1 MKKNIL
7 ILVFICFT
15 TMAFAQVE
23 LRNLTV
29 ENLSEPI
36 GIETKT
42 PRFSWKLTSKKRD
55 VKQAAYEI
63 QVKEGNK
70 VVWLSGKVTSE
81 KSIFNKYQGAT
92 LESNTKYTWQI
103 RVWDNKGNTS
113 KWAKSTFET
122 AFVSSN
128 DWKASWISSGLKSD
142 TVNGNVPMY
151 RKAFS
156 LSKKVVSAKVF
167 VTSRGLYEIQIN
179 GKRMGDSYLNP
190 GWTSYS
196 KHLQYQTYDVSN
208 LLEKGKNAI
217 GALVGSGWYRTHLTG
232 EPKKTNI
239 FGKETALLFQMVIK
253 YADGTQETVV
263 SDASWKTSKS
273 HILYSE
279 IYNGEI
285 QDARLEQKGYS
296 TASFNDDKW
305 TSVALKDFPIHYIT
319 SAINEPVRKHETLKP
334 VKVLTSPKGETIFD
348 FGQNIA
354 GWIVVKIQGTSG
366 DKIKLSHVEMLDKN
380 GVPYFENLRTA
391 KAQATYM
398 LSGDG
403 IETFEPHFTTFG
415 FRYVK
420 VEGITGKIDPNNF
433 IAVALYSDI
442 KKTGSFETSNA
453 SINQLQSNIQWSQK
467 GNFLDIPTDCPQRD
481 ERLGWTGDA
490 EVFSRT
496 ASYNF
501 NVNQFFSKWLIDVAA
516 DQGKDGSVPFV
527 IPNIFL
533 PEVGFNLPESA
544 AGWADASLIIP
555 YNMYVS
561 YGDKELVERQYPSMK
576 AYLNHIRQIAKNDLW
591 NTGWQFGDWL
601 SYRVDDSNDEIGM
614 KSAITDNYLVAQC
627 FYVYNV
633 QIMIKTATLL
643 GKTEDVKEYQALL
656 ERVKKQFQNEFMT
669 ASGRLISETQT
680 AYILALQF
688 DVLPENLR
696 PQAVERLVKNIESY
710 NFHLTTG
717 FLGTPFLNPVLTR
730 FGHNDVAYKLLLQE
744 TYPSWLYP
752 IKAHGATTIWERWDS
767 KKQDGSFQDPSMTS
781 FNHYA
786 YGAVGDWMYRTI
798 VGIDTEEADG
808 AGYKEITI
816 KPQIGGDLAYAKGS
830 VETNYGLLSSAWK
843 IENDKFIFD
852 VEIPVNTTATIEFP
866 TEKIETITE
875 GKVNLKAKSKS
886 ARFGSGKYHFEM
898 QL

>member
-1 MKKNIL
+1 MKNKIL

-23 LRNLTV
+23 LRDLTV

-55 VKQAAYEI
+55 VKQAAFEV

-70 VVWLSGKVTSE
+70 VVWSSGKVISE
-81 KSIFNKYQGAT
+81 KSIFNKYQGAS
-92 LESNTKYTWQI
+92 LESNTKYTWKI

-113 KWAKSTFET
+113 KWIKSTFET
-122 AFVSSN
+122 AFMSSN
-128 DWKASWISSGLKSD
+128 DWEASWISSGLKSD

-156 LSKKVVSAKVF
+156 LNKKVVSAKVF

-217 GALVGSGWYRTHLTG
+217 GVLVGSGWYRTHLTG

-239 FGKETALLFQMVIK
+239 FGKETALLFQMVVK

-296 TASFNDDKW
+296 SASFNDDKW
-305 TSVALKDFPIHYIT
+305 TSVVLKDFPIHYIT

-334 VKVLTSPKGETIFD
+334 VKVLTSPKGETILD
-348 FGQNIA
+348 FGQNLA
-354 GWIVVKIQGTSG
+354 GWVVVKIQGTSG
-366 DKIKLSHVEMLDKN
+366 NKIKLSHLEMLDKS

-391 KAQATYM
+391 KAQATYT
-398 LSGDG
+398 LSGNG

-555 YNMYVS
+555 YNMYVT

-576 AYLNHIRQIAKNDLW
+576 AYLNHIRKIAKNDLW

-643 GKTEDVKEYQALL
+643 GRTEDVNEYQTLL

-688 DVLPENLR
+688 DVLPEKLR

-730 FGHNDVAYKLLLQE
+730 FGRNDVAYKLLLQD

-752 IKAHGATTIWERWDS
+752 IKVHGATTIWERWDS
-767 KKQDGSFQDPSMTS
+767 KKPDGSFQDPSMTS

-798 VGIDTEEADG
+798 VGIDTDEADG

-816 KPQIGGDLAYAKGS
+816 KPQFGGDLAYAKGS
-830 VETNYGLLSSAWK
+830 LETNYGLLSSAWK

-852 VEIPVNTTATIEFP
+852 VEIPVNTTAIIEFP
-866 TEKIETITE
+866 TENIETITE
-875 GKVNLKAKSKS
+875 SKMNLKAKSKS

>member
-1 MKKNIL
+1 MKKNVL

-15 TMAFAQVE
+15 TIAFAQVE

-42 PRFSWKLTSKKRD
+42 PRFSWKLTSQKRD
-55 VKQAAYEI
+55 VKQTAYEI
-63 QVKEGNK
+63 QVKERNK
-70 VVWLSGKVTSE
+70 MMWSSGKVTSE
-81 KSIFNKYQGAT
+81 KSIFNKYQGAS

-113 KWAKSTFET
+113 KWIKSTFET
-122 AFVSSN
+122 AFMSSK

-156 LSKKVVSAKVF
+156 LNKKVVSAKVF
-167 VTSRGLYEIQIN
+167 VTSRGLYEIEIN

-263 SDASWKTSKS
+263 SDASWKTSNS

-305 TSVALKDFPIHYIT
+305 TSVVLKDFPIHYIT

-334 VKVLTSPKGETIFD
+334 FKVLTSPKGETILD

-354 GWIVVKIQGTSG
+354 GWVVVKIQGASG

-391 KAQATYM
+391 KAQATYT
-398 LSGDG
+398 LSGNG

-420 VEGITGKIDPNNF
+420 VEGITGKIDPDNF
-433 IAVALYSDI
+433 TAIALYSDI
-442 KKTGSFETSNA
+442 KETGSFETSNA

-555 YNMYVS
+555 YNMYVT

-688 DVLPENLR
+688 DVLPEKLR

-717 FLGTPFLNPVLTR
+717 FLGTPFLNSVLTR
-730 FGHNDVAYKLLLQE
+730 FGHNDVAYKLLLQD

-767 KKQDGSFQDPSMTS
+767 KKADGSFQDPSMTS

-808 AGYKEITI
+808 AGYKQITI

-830 VETNYGLLSSAWK
+830 LETNYGLLSSAWK
-843 IENDKFIFD
+843 IENDKLIFD

-875 GKVNLKAKSKS
+875 GKMNLKAKSKS

>member
-1 MKKNIL
+1 MKNKIL
-7 ILVFICFT
+7 VLVFICFT

-36 GIETKT
+36 GIETET

-55 VKQAAYEI
+55 VKQAAFEV

-70 VVWLSGKVTSE
+70 VVWSSGKVMTE
-81 KSIFNKYQGAT
+81 KSIFNKYQGAS
-92 LESNTKYTWQI
+92 LESNKKYTWKI

-113 KWAKSTFET
+113 KWIKSTFET
-122 AFVSSN
+122 AFMSSN
-128 DWKASWISSGLKSD
+128 DWEASWISSGLKSD

-156 LSKKVVSAKVF
+156 LNKKVVSAKVF

-253 YADGTQETVV
+253 YADGAQETVV

-305 TSVALKDFPIHYIT
+305 TSVVLKDFPTHYIT

-334 VKVLTSPKGETIFD
+334 VKVLTSPKGETILD
-348 FGQNIA
+348 FGQNLA
-354 GWIVVKIQGTSG
+354 GWVVVKIQGVSG
-366 DKIKLSHVEMLDKN
+366 DKIKLSHVEMLDKS

-391 KAQATYM
+391 KAQATYT
-398 LSGDG
+398 LSGNG

-501 NVNQFFSKWLIDVAA
+501 NVNQFFSKWLIDVAT

-555 YNMYVS
+555 YNMYVT

-576 AYLNHIRQIAKNDLW
+576 AYLNHVRKIAKNDLW

-643 GKTEDVKEYQALL
+643 GKTEDVKEYQTLL

-669 ASGRLISETQT
+669 TSGRLISETQT

-730 FGHNDVAYKLLLQE
+730 FGRNDVAYKLLLQD

-752 IKAHGATTIWERWDS
+752 IKTHGATTIWERWDS

-816 KPQIGGDLAYAKGS
+816 KPQIGGGLAYAKGS
-830 VETNYGLLSSAWK
+830 LETNYGLLSSAWK
-843 IENDKFIFD
+843 VENGNFIFD

-866 TEKIETITE
+866 TEKKETITE
-875 GKVNLKAKSKS
+875 SKMNLKAKSKS
-886 ARFGSGKYHFEM
+886 ASFGSGKYHFEM
-898 QL
+898 KL

>member
-15 TMAFAQVE
+15 TMVFAQVE

-55 VKQAAYEI
+55 VKQTAYEI

-70 VVWLSGKVTSE
+70 VVWSSGKVTSE
-81 KSIFNKYQGAT
+81 KSIFNKYQGAS
-92 LESNTKYTWQI
+92 LKSNTKYTWQI
-103 RVWDNKGNTS
+103 RIWDNKGNTS
-113 KWAKSTFET
+113 KWIKSTFET
-122 AFVSSN
+122 AFISSN
-128 DWKASWISSGLKSD
+128 NWKASWISSGLKSD

-156 LSKKVVSAKVF
+156 LNKKVISAKVF

-239 FGKETALLFQMVIK
+239 FGEETALLFQMVIK
-253 YADGTQETVV
+253 YADGTQEIVV
-263 SDASWKTSKS
+263 SDASWKTSNS

-305 TSVALKDFPIHYIT
+305 TSVVLKDFPIHYIT

-334 VKVLTSPKGETIFD
+334 VKVLTSPKGETILD

-354 GWIVVKIQGTSG
+354 GWVVVKVQGESG
-366 DKIKLSHVEMLDKN
+366 DKIKLSHIEMLDKN

-391 KAQATYM
+391 KAQATYT
-398 LSGDG
+398 LSGNG

-420 VEGITGKIDPNNF
+420 VEGITGKIDSNNF
-433 IAVALYSDI
+433 IAIALYSDI

-555 YNMYVS
+555 YNMYVT

-627 FYVYNV
+627 FYAYSV

-643 GKTEDVKEYQALL
+643 GKTKDVKEYQALL

-730 FGHNDVAYKLLLQE
+730 FGHNDVAYKLLLQD

-767 KKQDGSFQDPSMTS
+767 KKPDGSFQDPSMTS

-830 VETNYGLLSSAWK
+830 LETNYGLLSSAWK
-843 IENDKFIFD
+843 IENDKLIFD

-875 GKVNLKAKSKS
+875 GKMNLKAKSKS
-886 ARFGSGKYHFEM
+886 ARFGSGKYHFVM
-898 QL
+898 KL